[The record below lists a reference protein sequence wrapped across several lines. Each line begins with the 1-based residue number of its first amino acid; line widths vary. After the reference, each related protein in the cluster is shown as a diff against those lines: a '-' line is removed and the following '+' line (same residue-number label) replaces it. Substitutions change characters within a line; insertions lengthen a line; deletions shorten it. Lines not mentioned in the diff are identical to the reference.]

1 MENSKEAFTKKLL
14 MFFDRHDP
22 SNKRK
27 VPEIVSKFHGH
38 EDEVFEHLTQ
48 RYADVEGDEHTKKV
62 SSGEGISVPSGANSG
77 DDLI

>member
-22 SNKRK
+22 SKKRK
-27 VPEIVSKFHGH
+27 VPEIVRKFHGH
-38 EDEVFEHLTQ
+38 EEEVFEHLTQ

-62 SSGEGISVPSGANSG
+62 DGSEATSVPNDANAG
-77 DDLI
+77 GLP